1 MGMFPSNQKK
11 KVRCNDEFGPNHADP
26 ARHHLYSRPH
36 RRKRNYPSPPQPEV
50 TANAAT
56 GATVATSGAREN
68 SNNSSNSS
76 LSPEQKQRRYS
87 KLQMFSSQ
95 GLCAC

>member
-1 MGMFPSNQKK
+1 MGMYPSNQKK

-26 ARHHLYSRPH
+26 ARHHFYSRPH

-56 GATVATSGAREN
+56 VATSGAREN

-76 LSPEQKQRRYS
+76 LSPEQKRRYS

>member
-1 MGMFPSNQKK
+1 MYPSNQKK

-26 ARHHLYSRPH
+26 ARHHFYSHPH
-36 RRKRNYPSPPQPEV
+36 RRKRNYPLLPQPEV
-50 TANAAT
+50 TADVAT
-56 GATVATSGAREN
+56 NATSGARKN

-76 LSPEQKQRRYS
+76 LSPEQKRRYS